1 MSRAAA
7 RLNAFTNGYR
17 GGRASDLAHHYACEG
32 IRPCRSS
39 TVIALGRVGGI
50 PDELARQ
57 IIPEGLDPSR
67 QALEDIAVE
76 AYRAHRLTGSQ
87 LRRLLSIPSRND
99 LDAFLKKRGVWLE
112 YTVEDFRREGE
123 ITAPLL
129 AERGEDGD
137 QRQRS
142 R

>member
-1 MSRAAA
+1 M
-7 RLNAFTNGYR
+7 
-17 GGRASDLAHHYACEG
+17 E
-32 IRPCRSS
+32 I
-39 TVIALGRVGGI
+39 TVII

-67 QALEDIAVE
+67 QALEDIAVG

-87 LRRLLSIPSRND
+87 LRRLLSIPSRYE